1 MQYASI
7 IKENILHT
15 TSHAPIF
22 QEMPIVKVTF
32 DDKKQKIQWVCEG
45 LVCDGLHEYWPL
57 CREQKYLGSKYLSLM
72 NQMFGKQPGPLVEV
86 LNGHALCKKNKLIRL
101 ESPPTVRNP

>member
-1 MQYASI
+1 MMGCMSTGHYAES
-7 IKENILHT
+7 KN
-15 TSHAPIF
+15 TS
-22 QEMPIVKVTF
+22 
-32 DDKKQKIQWVCEG
+32 
-45 LVCDGLHEYWPL
+45 
-57 CREQKYLGSKYLSLM
+57 LGSKYLSLM